1 VTAAPRI
8 LVAERIAPGGMELLA
23 QAGEVVDG
31 TTLDRGGLLEAIGSA
46 DALVVRSATDVDA
59 ELIARAEKL
68 RVIGRA
74 GVGVDNVDVAAATR
88 RGILVCNAPQSNIVS
103 AAEHT
108 IALLLAVARNVPQAH
123 AALEAGRWERSR
135 FAGVEVDGKTL
146 GVLGFGRIGQL
157 VAARARGLG
166 MRILAYDPHVTRE
179 RFRELGVAS
188 AASLDEVYT
197 SSDFITLHLPLTV
210 ETQHLISHA
219 ALGRMRPGTRLI
231 NAARGSL
238 VDTEAL
244 VQALR
249 NGTIEGAAL
258 DVFEQ
263 EPLPADSPLLGLA
276 NVVLTP
282 HLAASTTEAQDR
294 AGVQVAEQVV
304 SALAGGSVANALNIP
319 QIGEEEM
326 AVVGPFIPLAEKLG
340 RLAMGLA
347 RDSVE
352 RIEVA
357 TAGGL
362 AGHDTRLL
370 TLAALRGAFAGLEEG
385 VNLVNVRGVA
395 ENRGIDVTEQR
406 REGPS
411 DYQNML
417 AVTARHGSEESTVV
431 GTTMGRE
438 GRAWLVRVL
447 NFEVDLE
454 LDPLLLV
461 LQNDDAPGMVG
472 RIGLLLG
479 EHGVNISNMRL
490 SRSGPGGDAMMVL
503 SLDGE
508 PSREALDALEVVPGV
523 RSRPWLIRLP

>member
-1 VTAAPRI
+1 VTRI
-8 LVAERIAPGGMELLA
+8 LVAESIAPAGLELLA
-23 QAGEVVDG
+23 EAGEVIDG
-31 TTLDRGGLLEAIGSA
+31 GALDRAGLLAAIGDA
-46 DALVVRSATDVDA
+46 DALVVRSATQVDA
-59 ELIARAEKL
+59 ELIERAANL

-108 IALLLAVARNVPQAH
+108 VALLLALARNVPQAH
-123 AALEAGRWERSR
+123 AALMQGRWERSR
-135 FAGVEVDGKTL
+135 FGGVELDGKTL

-179 RFRELGVAS
+179 RFRELGATS
-188 AASLDEVYT
+188 AASVDEIYA
-197 SSDFITLHLPLTV
+197 SSDFITLHLPLTA
-210 ETQHLISHA
+210 ETHHLISHD
-219 ALGRMRPGTRLI
+219 ALAKMRPGTRLI

-244 VQALR
+244 VAALR
-249 NGTIEGAAL
+249 DGTIDGAAL

-263 EPLPADSPLLGLA
+263 EPLPADSPLLGLE
-276 NVVLTP
+276 NVVVTP
-282 HLAASTTEAQDR
+282 HLAASTHEAQDR

-304 SALAGGSVANALNIP
+304 SALSGGAVQNALNIP
-319 QIGEEEM
+319 QVGEEEM
-326 AVVGPFIPLAEKLG
+326 RVVGPFIPLAEKLG

-347 RDSVE
+347 RESVE

-357 TAGGL
+357 TAGAL

-370 TLAALRGAFAGLEEG
+370 TLSALRGAFVGLEEG

-395 ENRGIDVTEQR
+395 ENRGIDVAEQR

-411 DYQNML
+411 DYQNL
-417 AVTARHGSEESTVV
+417 IAVTARHGNEESTVV
-431 GTTMGRE
+431 GTTMGRD
-438 GRAWLVRVL
+438 GRPWLVRVL
-447 NFEVDLE
+447 NYEVELE

-461 LQNDDAPGMVG
+461 LENDDTPGMVG
-472 RIGLLLG
+472 RIGSLLG

-490 SRSGPGGDAMMVL
+490 SRSGPGGSAMMVL
-503 SLDGE
+503 SLDAE
-508 PSREALDALEVVPGV
+508 PSQEALTDLAGTEGM
-523 RSRPWLIRLP
+523 RARPWLIRLP

>member
-1 VTAAPRI
+1 VSPRI
-8 LVAERIAPGGMELLA
+8 LVAERIAPAGLELLA
-23 QAGEVVDG
+23 TVGEVVDG
-31 TTLDRGGLLEAIGSA
+31 AALDRGALLEAIA
-46 DALVVRSATDVDA
+46 DVDALVVRSATQVDA
-59 ELIARAEKL
+59 ELIARADAL

-74 GVGVDNVDVAAATR
+74 GVGVDNVDVSAATR

-108 IALLLAVARNVPQAH
+108 VALLLAIARNVPQAH
-123 AALEAGRWERSR
+123 AALIEGRWERSR
-135 FAGVEVDGKTL
+135 FGGVELDGKTL

-179 RFRELGVAS
+179 RFRELGATP
-188 AASLDEVYT
+188 AASVDEVLE
-197 SSDFITLHLPLTV
+197 SSDFITLHLPLTA
-210 ETQHLISHA
+210 ETHHLISRD
-219 ALGRMRPGTRLI
+219 ALARMRPDARLI

-238 VDTEAL
+238 VDTAALVEAL
-244 VQALR
+244 QE
-249 NGTIEGAAL
+249 GSIGGAAL

-263 EPLPADSPLLGLA
+263 EPLPADSPLLALS
-276 NVVLTP
+276 NVVVTP

-304 SALAGGSVANALNIP
+304 AALTGGAVLNALNIP
-319 QIGEEEM
+319 QVGEEEM
-326 AVVGPFIPLAEKLG
+326 LIVGPFIPLAEKLG

-357 TAGGL
+357 TAGAL

-406 REGPS
+406 REGSS
-411 DYQNML
+411 DYQNL
-417 AVTARHGSEESTVV
+417 IAVTARHGNEESTVV
-431 GTTMGRE
+431 GTTMGRD
-438 GRAWLVRVL
+438 GRPWLVRVL
-447 NFEVDLE
+447 HYDVDLE

-461 LQNDDAPGMVG
+461 LENDDTPGMVG
-472 RIGLLLG
+472 RIGSLLG
-479 EHGVNISNMRL
+479 EHDVNISNMRL
-490 SRSGPGGDAMMVL
+490 SRTGPGGSAMMVL

-508 PSREALDALEVVPGV
+508 PSPEAMTDLAGTAGV

>member
-1 VTAAPRI
+1 MPRI
-8 LVAERIAPGGMELLA
+8 LVAERIAPAGMDMLEA
-23 QAGEVVDG
+23 AGEVIDG
-31 TTLDRGGLLEAIGSA
+31 TALDRAGLLDAIGEA
-46 DALVVRSATDVDA
+46 DALVVRSATQVDA
-59 ELIARAEKL
+59 ELMARADSL

-74 GVGVDNVDVAAATR
+74 GVGVDNVDVPAATR

-123 AALEAGRWERSR
+123 AALVQGRWERSR
-135 FAGVEVDGKTL
+135 YGGVELDGKTL

-179 RFRELGVAS
+179 RFRELGVTS
-188 AASLDEVYT
+188 AGSLDEVYT
-197 SSDFITLHLPLTV
+197 SSDFITLHLPLTA
-210 ETQHLISHA
+210 ETQHLISRE
-219 ALGRMRPGTRLI
+219 ALARMRPGVRLI

-238 VDTEAL
+238 IDTEAL
-244 VQALR
+244 VEALR
-249 NGTIEGAAL
+249 NGTIDGAAL

-263 EPLPADSPLLGLA
+263 EPLPADSPLLELS
-276 NVVLTP
+276 NIVVTP

-304 SALAGGSVANALNIP
+304 AALAGGSVSNALNIP

-362 AGHDTRLL
+362 ATHDTRLL

-417 AVTARHGSEESTVV
+417 AVTARHGNEEATVV
-431 GTTMGRE
+431 GTTMGRD

-447 NFEVDLE
+447 HFEVDLE
-454 LDPLLLV
+454 LDPLLLI

-472 RIGLLLG
+472 RIGNLLG

-503 SLDGE
+503 SLDLE
-508 PSREALDALEVVPGV
+508 PSRAALDALAETPGV
-523 RSRPWLIRLP
+523 RARPWLIRLP

>member
-1 VTAAPRI
+1 VSPRI
-8 LVAERIAPGGMELLA
+8 LVAERLAPAGLELLA
-23 QAGEVVDG
+23 TVGEVVDG
-31 TTLDRGGLLEAIGSA
+31 ASLDRSALLDAVTDV
-46 DALVVRSATDVDA
+46 DALVVRSATQVDA
-59 ELIARAEKL
+59 ELIARADSL

-103 AAEHT
+103 AAEHSV
-108 IALLLAVARNVPQAH
+108 ALLLAIARNVPQAH
-123 AALEAGRWERSR
+123 AALVEGRWERSR
-135 FAGVEVDGKTL
+135 FGGVELDGKTL

-166 MRILAYDPHVTRE
+166 MRILAFDPHVTRE
-179 RFRELGVAS
+179 RFRELGATS
-188 AASLDEVYT
+188 AASVDEVLE
-197 SSDFITLHLPLTV
+197 SSDFITLHLPLTA
-210 ETQHLISHA
+210 ETHHLISHE
-219 ALGRMRPGTRLI
+219 ALARMRPDARLI

-238 VDTEAL
+238 VDTAAL
-244 VQALR
+244 VDALKR
-249 NGTIEGAAL
+249 GAIGGAAL

-276 NVVLTP
+276 NVVVTP

-304 SALAGGSVANALNIP
+304 AALNGGAVLNALNIP
-319 QIGEEEM
+319 QVGEEEM
-326 AVVGPFIPLAEKLG
+326 LVVGPFIPLAEKLG

-347 RDSVE
+347 RDAVE

-357 TAGGL
+357 TAGAL

-411 DYQNML
+411 DYQNL
-417 AVTARHGSEESTVV
+417 IAVTARHGNDEATVV
-431 GTTMGRE
+431 GTTMGRD
-438 GRAWLVRVL
+438 GRPWLVRVL
-447 NFEVDLE
+447 HYEVELE

-461 LQNDDAPGMVG
+461 IENDDTPDMVG
-472 RIGLLLG
+472 RIGSLLG
-479 EHGVNISNMRL
+479 EHDVNISNMRL
-490 SRSGPGGDAMMVL
+490 SRSGPGGSAMMVL

-508 PSREALDALEVVPGV
+508 PSPEALTDLAETEGV

>member
-1 VTAAPRI
+1 MTPQI
-8 LVAERIAPGGMELLA
+8 LVAERIAPAGLELLA
-23 QAGEVVDG
+23 AAGDVVDG
-31 TTLDRGGLLEAIGSA
+31 TTFDRVALLDAVAAA
-46 DALVVRSATDVDA
+46 DALVVRSATQVDA
-59 ELIARAEKL
+59 ELIARADQL

-123 AALEAGRWERSR
+123 AALVEGRWERSR
-135 FAGVEVDGKTL
+135 FGGVELDGKTL

-188 AASLDEVYT
+188 AASVEEVYE
-197 SSDFITLHLPLTV
+197 SSDFITLHLPLTA
-210 ETQHLISHA
+210 ETHHLISHD
-219 ALGRMRPGTRLI
+219 ALSRMRPGARLI

-238 VDTEAL
+238 VDTDAL
-244 VQALR
+244 VDALR
-249 NGTIEGAAL
+249 EGRIEGAAL
-258 DVFEQ
+258 DVFEE
-263 EPLPADSPLLGLA
+263 EPLPSDSPLLGLA
-276 NVVLTP
+276 NVVVTP
-282 HLAASTTEAQDR
+282 HLAASTLEAQDR
-294 AGVQVAEQVV
+294 AGIQVAEQVAA
-304 SALAGGSVANALNIP
+304 ALNGRSVLNALNIP
-319 QIGEEEM
+319 QVGEEEM
-326 AVVGPFIPLAEKLG
+326 LVVGPFIPLAEKLG

-347 RDSVE
+347 RESVE

-357 TAGGL
+357 TAGAL

-395 ENRGIDVTEQR
+395 ENRGIDVAEQR
-406 REGPS
+406 REGSS
-411 DYQNML
+411 DYQNLL
-417 AVTARHGSEESTVV
+417 AVTARHGNDEATVV
-431 GTTMGRE
+431 GTTMGRD

-447 NFEVDLE
+447 HYDVELE
-454 LDPLLLV
+454 LDPLLLIFE
-461 LQNDDAPGMVG
+461 NDDTPGMVG
-472 RIGLLLG
+472 RIGTLLG
-479 EHGVNISNMRL
+479 QHDVNISNMRL

-503 SLDGE
+503 SLDAE
-508 PSREALDALEVVPGV
+508 PTQEALEGLAATPGV
-523 RSRPWLIRLP
+523 RGRPWLIRLP

>member
-1 VTAAPRI
+1 MTPQI
-8 LVAERIAPGGMELLA
+8 LVAERIAPAGLELLA
-23 QAGEVVDG
+23 AAGDVIDG
-31 TTLDRGGLLEAIGSA
+31 TTFDRVALLDAIAAA
-46 DALVVRSATDVDA
+46 DALVVRSATQVDA
-59 ELIARAEKL
+59 ELIARADQL

-123 AALEAGRWERSR
+123 AALVEGRWERSR
-135 FAGVEVDGKTL
+135 FGGVELDGKTL

-188 AASLDEVYT
+188 AASVEEVYE
-197 SSDFITLHLPLTV
+197 SSDFITLHLPLTA
-210 ETQHLISHA
+210 ETHHLISHD
-219 ALGRMRPGTRLI
+219 ALSRMRPGARLI

-238 VDTEAL
+238 VDTDAL
-244 VQALR
+244 VGALR
-249 NGTIEGAAL
+249 EGRIEGAAL
-258 DVFEQ
+258 DVFEE
-263 EPLPADSPLLGLA
+263 EPLPSDSPLLGLA
-276 NVVLTP
+276 NVVVTP
-282 HLAASTTEAQDR
+282 HLAASTLEAQDR
-294 AGVQVAEQVV
+294 AGIQVAEQVAA
-304 SALAGGSVANALNIP
+304 ALNGRSVLNALNIP
-319 QIGEEEM
+319 QVGEEEM
-326 AVVGPFIPLAEKLG
+326 LVVGPFIPLAEKLG

-347 RDSVE
+347 RESVE

-357 TAGGL
+357 TAGAL

-395 ENRGIDVTEQR
+395 ENRGIDVAEQR
-406 REGPS
+406 REGSS
-411 DYQNML
+411 DYQNLL
-417 AVTARHGSEESTVV
+417 AVTARHGNDEATVV
-431 GTTMGRE
+431 GTTMGRD

-447 NFEVDLE
+447 HYDVELE
-454 LDPLLLV
+454 LDPLLLIFE
-461 LQNDDAPGMVG
+461 NDDTPGMVG
-472 RIGLLLG
+472 RIGTLLG
-479 EHGVNISNMRL
+479 QHDVNISNMRL

-503 SLDGE
+503 SLDAE
-508 PSREALDALEVVPGV
+508 PTQEALEGLAATPGV
-523 RSRPWLIRLP
+523 RGRPWLIRLP